1 MFHLLT
7 WFLFRRLTN
16 QVDKQVTM
24 AIELIRSAGEALRHP
39 QDAAQL
45 SSHSS
50 LKLADKEYLL
60 DGFKFLIK
68 SSNPDE
74 QIRLLT
80 LAPPEWGRVK
90 VEEYFECSRYLAQKS
105 ISLRVSYGKLAVPVD
120 WRGNTCLDPL
130 LVQEIID
137 FYNDDAIS
145 RQSPNKRDVIHIQK
159 NPIAIRHMLMTVGQA
174 YQLFV
179 QQLQAKQA
187 LSSVQKSSFYNLCP
201 KWIKIKRPHDVC
213 TCIYHENF
221 ELLIQVEFHTE
232 EPRIYFV

>member
-1 MFHLLT
+1 MFHFLT
-7 WFLFRRLTN
+7 WFPFRRQTN
-16 QVDKQVTM
+16 QLDKQVTM

-90 VEEYFECSRYLAQKS
+90 LNSESMNLSKRLAQKA
-105 ISLRVSYGKLAVPVD
+105 GK
-120 WRGNTCLDPL
+120 G
-130 LVQEIID
+130 
-137 FYNDDAIS
+137 
-145 RQSPNKRDVIHIQK
+145 
-159 NPIAIRHMLMTVGQA
+159 
-174 YQLFV
+174 
-179 QQLQAKQA
+179 
-187 LSSVQKSSFYNLCP
+187 
-201 KWIKIKRPHDVC
+201 
-213 TCIYHENF
+213 
-221 ELLIQVEFHTE
+221 
-232 EPRIYFV
+232 